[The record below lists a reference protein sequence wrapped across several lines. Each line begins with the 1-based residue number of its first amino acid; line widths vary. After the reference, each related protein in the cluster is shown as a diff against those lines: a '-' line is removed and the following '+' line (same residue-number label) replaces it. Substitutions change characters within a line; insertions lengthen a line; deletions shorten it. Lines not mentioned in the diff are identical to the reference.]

1 MFFVFYIEISD
12 LVRDWLNHILSF
24 RHLLGISLT
33 NHKYRSTFADN
44 CGGVVPMY
52 NLPGPKSLEI
62 LKKGPKIFKYGG
74 YYEKLRKKAAKMGM
88 TPPPQMIIARGEGS
102 YVIDEDGNR
111 IVDFHSGWA
120 SNPLGNAPEEI
131 IEVVEKTLR
140 QYGFIYEHKLRYE
153 LAEALADISPNHNL
167 RRVNFEISGTE
178 AAEAAVTYAIEH
190 TGRPLIITFE
200 DQFHGDSIA
209 ARMLGSNGGAH
220 RRKGFEAWRGGVI
233 TVPWPHSFDIPA
245 GMSSEQ
251 YSDYIIWYIG
261 EFICN
266 KVADPQTITGILA
279 EPLLSEGGN
288 WIPHPKFMPA
298 LKKLCEQHDWLFISD
313 EVLAGMGRSGK
324 WWAIEHDAV
333 QPDLIVIGKHL
344 SGGIEPIAAVIG
356 TDEVLARNEGHSGS
370 TFAGT
375 PAGCAAGLKTIE
387 IIQRDRLVE
396 RTAAVGKTVLA
407 RMKNWEKQFG
417 IVGQVRGR
425 GFCLGASIVNKETG
439 KPDDRVALA
448 VANEALKRG
457 AWLIWDSEPQI
468 RLYPALTMKEEIID
482 LGLTLTEEAL
492 MAVDS
497 KYEPC
502 DYPFWTTGIS

>member
-1 MFFVFYIEISD
+1 
-12 LVRDWLNHILSF
+12 
-24 RHLLGISLT
+24 
-33 NHKYRSTFADN
+33 
-44 CGGVVPMY
+44 MY
-52 NLPGPKSLEI
+52 NLPGPQSLEI
-62 LKKGPKIFKYGG
+62 LKKGPRIFKYGG
-74 YYEKLRKKAAKMGM
+74 LYDEQKEKAAKKGM
-88 TPPPQMIIARGEGS
+88 KQPPQMINARGEGS

-111 IVDFHSGWA
+111 IIDFHAGWA
-120 SNPLGNAPEEI
+120 SNPLGNAPGEI
-131 IEVVEKTLR
+131 IEVVEKALR

-153 LAEALADISPNHNL
+153 LAEALAAISPKGKL
-167 RRVNFEISGTE
+167 CRANFEISGTE
-178 AAEAAVTYAIEH
+178 AAEAAVTYALEH

-209 ARMLGSNGGAH
+209 TRMLGSNRGAH

-245 GMSSEQ
+245 GMSFEQ
-251 YSDYIIWYIG
+251 YTDYIIWYIG

-266 KVADPQTITGILA
+266 KVADPETIAGILA

-298 LKKLCEQHDWLFISD
+298 LKNLCEQHGWVFISD

-324 WWAIEHDAV
+324 WWAIEHDGV
-333 QPDLIVIGKHL
+333 EPDLIVIGKHL
-344 SGGIEPIAAVIG
+344 TGGIEPIAAVIG
-356 TDEVLARNEGHSGS
+356 TDEILARNEGHSGS

-396 RTAAVGKTVLA
+396 RAAAVGEKVLT
-407 RMKNWEKQFG
+407 RIEKWEQRFD

-439 KPDDRVALA
+439 KPDVGVALA
-448 VANEALKRG
+448 VVNEALKRG
-457 AWLIWDSEPQI
+457 VWLIWDSEPQI
-468 RLYPALTMKEEIID
+468 RLYPALNTEEEIID
-482 LGLTLTEEAL
+482 RGLTVTEEAL
-492 MAVDS
+492 EAVDQ
-497 KYEPC
+497 KYEPS
-502 DYPFWTTGIS
+502 DYPFWTTGILW